1 MKWKLLISFFMILLL
16 GGCTAT
22 RYATAERHLEKGEYN
37 QAIRAYLR
45 LLDPHS
51 RGGKK
56 YIYYDKEATTGISIA
71 YWHMRK
77 YSTSVRILKT
87 VLDKDPTYGK
97 ALFYLGMS
105 YEAMG
110 REDEAIRVY
119 RKYPSVPTN
128 NSFRSVMVGRLNW
141 VVRRKIS
148 REIQAALEN
157 EDQLDPATFPEKSI
171 AVLYFLSLSEDPQWE
186 PLKTGFAEMLI
197 TDLSQVEELQV
208 VERLRINQ
216 LMQELRLGMSGLV
229 DQETAPRLAKLMGA
243 RTLVKGSY
251 MVMSNL
257 KMTLDAGIYNIE
269 KIHIPNSTSMEGS
282 LIHLFRLE
290 KELVLRILEHFGIQ
304 LSPKKREQ
312 ILKIPTQNMGAFL
325 SYCQGLVALDGGDFK
340 TAQQYFHRA
349 VRLDDSFQ
357 QAKDRLMAPK
367 IWEATHNRNLNRVN
381 HELADLIKTGK
392 KGSAEFVY
400 IPPVDLVS
408 PWNRLQWMATYQRAG
423 FIPSNDTRESFID
436 ASINS
441 APVLPVQLD
450 EPPNPTKIQ

>member
-1 MKWKLLISFFMILLL
+1 MKLKLLVALFLLLLL

-37 QAIRAYLR
+37 EAIRAYLR

-56 YIYYDKEATTGISIA
+56 YIYYDKEATTGVGIA
-71 YWHMRK
+71 YWHMHK
-77 YSTSVRILKT
+77 YSTSVRILQT

-110 REDEAIRVY
+110 REDDAIHTY
-119 RKYPSVPTN
+119 RRYPSIPPN
-128 NSFRSVMVGRLNW
+128 NSYRSVLVGRLNW
-141 VVRRKIS
+141 VVRRKIG
-148 REIQAALEN
+148 REIQSALEN
-157 EDQLDPATFPEKSI
+157 EDQLDPATFPEKSV
-171 AVLYFLSLSEDPQWE
+171 AVLYFLSLSENPQWE
-186 PLKTGFAEMLI
+186 PLKTGLAEMLI

-216 LMQELRLGMSGLV
+216 IMQELRLGISGLV

-243 RTLVKGSY
+243 RTLIKGSY

-257 KMTLDAGIYNIE
+257 KMTLDAGIYDIE
-269 KIHIPNSTSMEGS
+269 KIHIPNLVSLEGS
-282 LIHLFRLE
+282 LAHLFRLE
-290 KELVLRILEHFGIQ
+290 KELVLRILEHLGIR
-304 LSPKKREQ
+304 LSPQQREK
-312 ILKIPTQNMGAFL
+312 ILKIPTQNMSAFL
-325 SYCQGLVALDGGDFK
+325 SYCHGLTALDNGDFK
-340 TAQQYFHRA
+340 TAQQHFHRA
-349 VRLDDSFQ
+349 VRLDDSYQ
-357 QAKDRLMAPK
+357 QARDKLMPAK
-367 IWEATHNRNLNRVN
+367 IWDATHNRNLNRVN
-381 HELADLIKTGK
+381 HELADLIKTGR
-392 KGSAEFVY
+392 KGDAEFVY

-408 PWNRLQWMATYQRAG
+408 PWNRLQWMAIYQRAG

-436 ASINS
+436 ASLHS

-450 EPPNPTKIQ
+450 EPPNPTKIR